1 MRHKTHGN
9 HLGHSSAH
17 HKANLQNLAVSLFNH
32 ELIRTTLPKAKALR
46 SVAEPYITRAKHDS
60 LANRR
65 ITFARLR
72 DRDIVVKLFTELG
85 PRYKSRPGGYLRI
98 LRCGFRPGDNAPMA
112 YVELIDRPK
121 QEAAEEAAP
130 AEKPVKARKKAEAAG
145 PAVKEN
151 KKKKAAA

>member
-1 MRHKTHGN
+1 MRHKVAGN

-17 HKANLQNLAVSLFNH
+17 HKANMQNLAVALFNH

-46 SVAEPYITRAKHDS
+46 SVAEPFITRAKHDS

-72 DRDIVVKLFTELG
+72 DRDIVTKLFTELG
-85 PRYKSRPGGYLRI
+85 PRYKSRPGGYVRV
-98 LRCGFRPGDNAPMA
+98 LRCGNRPGDNAPMA

-121 QEAAEEAAP
+121 AEAATEQAATAEKAGKAKAAP
-130 AEKPVKARKKAEAAG
+130 A
-145 PAVKEN
+145 PAKES

>member
-121 QEAAEEAAP
+121 QEAAAEDTP
-130 AEKPVKARKKAEAAG
+130 AEKPVKAKKGKAEAA
-145 PAVKEN
+145 PAKETR
-151 KKKKAAA
+151 KKKAAA

>member
-1 MRHKTHGN
+1 MRHKVAGN

-72 DRDIVVKLFTELG
+72 DRDIVTKLFTELG
-85 PRYKSRPGGYLRI
+85 PRYKSRPGGYIRV

-130 AEKPVKARKKAEAAG
+130 AAKGQKSSKAEVAA
-145 PAVKEN
+145 PKES
-151 KKKKAAA
+151 KKRKAAA

>member
-1 MRHKTHGN
+1 MRHKVAGN

-46 SVAEPYITRAKHDS
+46 SVAEPFITRAKHDS

-72 DRDIVVKLFTELG
+72 DRDIVTKLFTELG
-85 PRYKSRPGGYLRI
+85 PRYKSRPGGYVRV

-121 QEAAEEAAP
+121 PEAAEEAAP
-130 AEKPVKARKKAEAAG
+130 AEKATKSKKVEVAA
-145 PAVKEN
+145 PAKES

>member
-17 HKANLQNLAVSLFNH
+17 HKANLAVSLFNH

-46 SVAEPYITRAKHDS
+46 SVAEPLITRAKSDS

-72 DRDIVVKLFTELG
+72 DRDTVTKLFTELG
-85 PRYKSRPGGYLRI
+85 PRYKARPGGYLRI

-112 YVELIDRPK
+112 YVELLDRPK
-121 QEAAEEAAP
+121 REAAVEEDAVPEKGAKVKAAKAP
-130 AEKPVKARKKAEAAG
+130 A
-145 PAVKEN
+145 KETR
-151 KKKKAAA
+151 KKKAAA

>member
-1 MRHKTHGN
+1 MRHKVAGN

-46 SVAEPYITRAKHDS
+46 SVAEPFITRAKHDS

-72 DRDIVVKLFTELG
+72 DRDIVTKLFTELG
-85 PRYKSRPGGYLRI
+85 PRYKSRPGGYIRV

-130 AEKPVKARKKAEAAG
+130 AKAQKGKAEAAA
-145 PAVKEN
+145 PAKES

>member
-1 MRHKTHGN
+1 MRHKVAGN

-32 ELIRTTLPKAKALR
+32 EFIRTTLPKAKALR
-46 SVAEPYITRAKHDS
+46 SVAEPFITRAKHDS

-72 DRDIVVKLFTELG
+72 DRDIVTKLFTELG
-85 PRYKSRPGGYLRI
+85 PRYRTRPGGYIRV

-121 QEAAEEAAP
+121 QEAAEEAESAD
-130 AEKPVKARKKAEAAG
+130 KASKAKKAEVAA
-145 PAVKEN
+145 PAKES
-151 KKKKAAA
+151 KKKKVAA

>member
-1 MRHKTHGN
+1 MRHKVAGN

-32 ELIRTTLPKAKALR
+32 EMIRTTLPKAKALR
-46 SVAEPYITRAKHDS
+46 SVAEPFITRAKHDS

-72 DRDIVVKLFTELG
+72 DRDIVTKLFTELG
-85 PRYKSRPGGYLRI
+85 PRYKSRPGGYVRV

-121 QEAAEEAAP
+121 PEAATDEPATAEKATKAKAAAP
-130 AEKPVKARKKAEAAG
+130 A
-145 PAVKEN
+145 KES